1 MAGDNRTEWCQQRK
15 QNNTREELKFS
26 SMMSKALQIDATTI
40 FMIRLDVS
48 FHGT

>member
-26 SMMSKALQIDATTI
+26 SMMSLQIDATTI